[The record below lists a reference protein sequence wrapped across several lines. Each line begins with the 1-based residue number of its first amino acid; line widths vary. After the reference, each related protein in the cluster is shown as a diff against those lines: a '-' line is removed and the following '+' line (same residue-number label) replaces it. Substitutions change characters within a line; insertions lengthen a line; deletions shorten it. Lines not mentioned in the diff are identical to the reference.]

1 VAISVGTGC
10 FSAETL
16 VTLINQKQIPIG
28 QLRSGDQLL
37 TIDGTTIVNT
47 EMMMMLDQNQL
58 SSGYIPFLIILQFIL
73 SLSLSLSSHVS
84 YNCYCIWT

>member
-1 VAISVGTGC
+1 VAVSVSTGC

-16 VTLINQKQIPIG
+16 VTLVNQQQIPIG

-58 SSGYIPFLIILQFIL
+58 SSGYILVHIILHFL
-73 SLSLSLSSHVS
+73 F
-84 YNCYCIWT
+84 CF